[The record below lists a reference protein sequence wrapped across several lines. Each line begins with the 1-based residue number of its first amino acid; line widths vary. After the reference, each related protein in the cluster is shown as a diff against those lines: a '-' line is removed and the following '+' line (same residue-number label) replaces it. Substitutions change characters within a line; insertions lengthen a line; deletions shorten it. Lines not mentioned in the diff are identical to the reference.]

1 MQEVS
6 AEQGK
11 QSTRKAEEVDGER
24 ETDIWCVC
32 ARAPKLL
39 IVIVGRGRFQRV
51 TVLIVFL
58 FFGWH
63 HIHNRGLESSAVMPL
78 ARSNTARELCYTG
91 TVYHWMRDGWFR

>member
-1 MQEVS
+1 LQEVS

-51 TVLIVFL
+51 RVRRSWARFCFSGGTTSTIVD
-58 FFGWH
+58 W
-63 HIHNRGLESSAVMPL
+63 NPL
-78 ARSNTARELCYTG
+78 PLC
-91 TVYHWMRDGWFR
+91 R